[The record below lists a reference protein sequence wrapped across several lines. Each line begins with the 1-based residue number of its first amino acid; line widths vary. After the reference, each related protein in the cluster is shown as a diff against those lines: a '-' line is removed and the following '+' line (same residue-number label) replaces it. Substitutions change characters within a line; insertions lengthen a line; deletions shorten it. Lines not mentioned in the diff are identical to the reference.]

1 MGFERDSIMVELY
14 FGKKVELD
22 GYMDKNVCA
31 CACVC
36 VIGWLKFFKYKN
48 KLD

>member
-1 MGFERDSIMVELY
+1 MAELY

-22 GYMDKNVCA
+22 GHMDKNVCA

-36 VIGWLKFFKYKN
+36 VIGRPKSFKHKN